1 MSYAR
6 TGSVGLLPLYPRAG
20 AYILVGKPRQPLRC
34 HVLQRPHLSSGGTP
48 YTLYDVGW
56 LFVLNVCQ
64 HCGHVEVTLH
74 AVDRLSS
81 AADAANSRR

>member
-48 YTLYDVGW
+48 YTLYDLGW
-56 LFVLNVCQ
+56 LFVFNFR
-64 HCGHVEVTLH
+64 
-74 AVDRLSS
+74 RLP
-81 AADAANSRR
+81 ALWRCRDDIACC